1 MLTPREVL
9 RLTIERA
16 EIFYLNAKAKGM
28 DDPVVR
34 IEVTG
39 SEDGRKATVDAV
51 PRARMA
57 ALLTRRHRHPAGVL
71 MKEKPTPEGRYHIVM
86 FHPGAIAMFFRGAPQ
101 G

>member
-39 SEDGRKATVDAV
+39 ADDGRRATVEAV
-51 PRARMA
+51 PRARIA
-57 ALLTRRHRHPAGVL
+57 AQLMGKHPAGVL

-86 FHPGAIAMFFRGAPQ
+86 FHPGAIAMFFRGAPS

>member
-1 MLTPREVL
+1 MLSPRDVL
-9 RLTIERA
+9 KLTIERA
-16 EIFYLNAKAKGM
+16 EIFYLCAKAKGM

-57 ALLTRRHRHPAGVL
+57 ALLTGRHPAGVI
-71 MKEKPTPEGRYHIVM
+71 MQEKPTPEGRYHIVM
-86 FHPGAIAMFFRGAPQ
+86 FHPRAIAMFFRDAPT